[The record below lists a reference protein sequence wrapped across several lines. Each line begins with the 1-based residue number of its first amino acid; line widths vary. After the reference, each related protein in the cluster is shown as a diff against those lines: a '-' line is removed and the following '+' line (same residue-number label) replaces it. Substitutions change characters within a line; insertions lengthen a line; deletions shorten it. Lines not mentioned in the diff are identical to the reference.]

1 MLADVW
7 AVRRSAAR
15 GAYDEAPV
23 RDPAGGT
30 PS

>member
-7 AVRRSAAR
+7 AVRRATAR

-23 RDPAGGT
+23 RDPAG
-30 PS
+30 